1 MGISAGER
9 KRQQI
14 LDAALQTIA
23 KEGVDAV
30 THRRVGQEA
39 GVSHGVVSYH
49 FPNRDE
55 LIYKAFEHH
64 LGTVDDYQE
73 QKEWQPNEKMTKNR
87 LLSNMTDVVTEELAG
102 KTVTKVEHELILY
115 ATRKPELAKLYNT
128 WEQSVVDTLAIDLK
142 HLHYKRPKEIARILV
157 SLARGFLLESL
168 TNPSLT
174 EKDFK
179 QRANILLKSF
189 PMHGSEKQK
198 SDAI

>member
-49 FPNRDE
+49 FPTRDE
-55 LIYKAFEHH
+55 LIYTSFEHH
-64 LGTVDDYQE
+64 LGTVDEYQK
-73 QKEWQPNEKMTKNR
+73 QKGWQPDAKMTKTR
-87 LLSNMTDVVTEELAG
+87 LLSNITDIVAEELAG
-102 KTVTKVEHELILY
+102 KTVTRVEQELILY
-115 ATRKPELAKLYNT
+115 ATSKPELAKLFNA
-128 WEQSVVDTLAIDLK
+128 WEQTVVETLAIDLK
-142 HLHYKRPKEIARILV
+142 HLHYKSPKEIARILV

-189 PMHGSEKQK
+189 PMHGSEKTK
-198 SDAI
+198 K

>member
-1 MGISAGER
+1 MKLSAGKR

-49 FPNRDE
+49 FPTRDE
-55 LIYKAFEHH
+55 LIFKSFEHH
-64 LGTVDDYQE
+64 LGTVDDYLE
-73 QKEWQPNEKMTKNR
+73 QTGRQPNKKMTKNR
-87 LLSNMTDVVTEELAG
+87 LLSNIANVVAEDLAG
-102 KTVTKVEHELILY
+102 KTVTKVEQELILY
-115 ATRKPELAKLYNT
+115 ATRKPELARLYNA
-128 WEQSVVDTLAIDLK
+128 WEQTVVDTLALDLK
-142 HLHYKRPKEIARILV
+142 QLRYKRPKEIARILV

-189 PMHGSEKQK
+189 PMQSE
-198 SDAI
+198 

>member
-1 MGISAGER
+1 MEISAGEQ

-14 LDAALQTIA
+14 LDAVLQTIS
-23 KEGVDAV
+23 KEGVDSV

-49 FPNRDE
+49 FPTRDE

-73 QKEWQPNEKMTKNR
+73 QKGWQPNERMTKKR
-87 LLSNMTDVVTEELAG
+87 LLSNITDIVAEELAG
-102 KTVTKVEHELILY
+102 KTVTKVEQELILY

-128 WEQSVVDTLAIDLK
+128 WEQTVVDSLAISLK
-142 HLHYKRPKEIARILV
+142 QLHYKQPQHFARILV
-157 SLARGFLLESL
+157 SLVRGFLLESL

-174 EKDFK
+174 EKEFK
-179 QRANILLKSF
+179 QRVNMLLNSF
-189 PMHGSEKQK
+189 PMHGDKKTEK
-198 SDAI
+198 

>member
-14 LDAALQTIA
+14 LDAVLQTIA

-30 THRRVGQEA
+30 THRRVGEEA

-49 FPNRDE
+49 FPTREE
-55 LIYKAFEHH
+55 LIYKSFEYH
-64 LGTVDDYQE
+64 LGTVDDYLE
-73 QKEWQPNEKMTKNR
+73 QSGWQQNEKMTKNR
-87 LLSNMTDVVTEELAG
+87 LLSNITDVVAEELAG
-102 KTVTKVEHELILY
+102 KTVTKVEQELILY
-115 ATRKPELAKLYNT
+115 ATRKPGLAKLYNA

-142 HLHYKRPKEIARILV
+142 QLRYKRPKEIARILV

-174 EKDFK
+174 EKQFK
-179 QRANILLKSF
+179 QRVKILLDSL
-189 PMHGSEKQK
+189 PMQSVKK
-198 SDAI
+198 N